1 VQIERRIEINSTKL
15 IYTLLILDRS
25 TLILF
30 MKTQEETLGFREY
43 FPYEKVTVHL
53 DNTKIY
59 FTTESGFTKDIGTI
73 TVLHF
78 K

>member
-1 VQIERRIEINSTKL
+1 
-15 IYTLLILDRS
+15 
-25 TLILF
+25 

-73 TVLHF
+73 IVLHF